1 MAPELGDSTCGVFTS
16 VTQRRYPARAIIKT
30 ASVNAEPSR
39 RGRTSLPVAIEDQH
53 VALPKLYG
61 APAYA
66 RPPRAVEDSPRPFDP
81 DDLPISAYQTDEERD
96 MAEHLAGRPYAPG
109 GGAYIE
115 SNGQAAKHPPAR
127 PLSLRA
133 IAGRLLGG

>member
-1 MAPELGDSTCGVFTS
+1 M
-16 VTQRRYPARAIIKT
+16 
-30 ASVNAEPSR
+30 
-39 RGRTSLPVAIEDQH
+39 PVAIEDQH

-66 RPPRAVEDSPRPFDP
+66 RPPRSVEEAPRPFDP
-81 DDLPISAYQTDEERD
+81 DDLPIAAYQTDDERE
-96 MAEHLAGRPYAPG
+96 MAETLAGRPYSPG

-115 SNGQAAKHPPAR
+115 SSGKAPKVPQAR

-133 IAGRLLGG
+133 IAGRLLKG